1 MCLSDLSLKA
11 VRYSTQNYKE
21 VCTVANI
28 LITGGAGYI
37 GSVLV
42 PELLRKGHL
51 VTVIDNFLF
60 KQNSLLECCTNR
72 NFTIV
77 NGDARNEELIKKH
90 IEGKDFIFPLAALV
104 GFPICDKDT
113 VGATTTNLD
122 AVKLI
127 LKLRKPEQKIIF
139 PCTNSGYGLGQG
151 QKYCTEESPINPISL
166 YGRTKM
172 EAEKAVLEAGNSLT
186 FRFATLFGASPRMR
200 TDLLVN
206 DFTYRAVFD
215 RSVIVFEG
223 HFMRNYLHVRDAAG
237 AFIFGMENFEKMKGR
252 QYNCGLSDANLSK
265 IELCEKIKEHIP
277 SFMYLEAPIGTDPDK
292 RDYLVSNERLESM
305 GWQPQYSI
313 DDGIEEL
320 IKAYSIIKNNIYGN
334 V

>member
-1 MCLSDLSLKA
+1 MSD
-11 VRYSTQNYKE
+11 
-21 VCTVANI
+21 I

-37 GSVLV
+37 GSVLT
-42 PELLRKGHL
+42 PELLKLGHR
-51 VTVIDNFLF
+51 VTVIDNFLY
-60 KQNSLLECCTNR
+60 KQSSLLDCCMNK

-77 NGDARNEELIKKH
+77 NGDARDEELIKKH
-90 IEGKDFIFPLAALV
+90 IKGKDYIFPLAALV
-104 GFPICDKDT
+104 GFPLCDKDKT
-113 VGATTTNLD
+113 AAVTTNLD

-127 LKLRKPEQKIIF
+127 IKLRAPEQRIIF

-151 QKYCTEESPINPISL
+151 QSFCTEDSPIDPISL
-166 YGRTKM
+166 YGKTKM
-172 EAEKAVLEAGNSLT
+172 AAEKAVLEAGNSLT

-215 RSVIVFEG
+215 RSLIVFEG
-223 HFMRNYLHVRDAAG
+223 SFMRNYLHVRDAAG
-237 AFIFGMENFEKMKGR
+237 AFIFAMDNFEKMKGR

-265 IELCEKIKEHIP
+265 LELCEKIKKHLP
-277 SFMYLEAPIGTDPDK
+277 SFMYIEAPVGTDPDK
-292 RDYLVSNERLESM
+292 RNYLVSNERIESM
-305 GWQPQYSI
+305 GWRPRYTL

>member
-1 MCLSDLSLKA
+1 MSD
-11 VRYSTQNYKE
+11 
-21 VCTVANI
+21 I

-42 PELLRKGHL
+42 PELLQRGHN
-51 VTVIDNFLF
+51 VTVLDSFLYRQASLID
-60 KQNSLLECCTNR
+60 CCKYK

-77 NGDARNEELIKKH
+77 NGDARDEETLKKV
-90 IEGKDFIFPLAALV
+90 IDGKDFIFPLAALV
-104 GFPICDKDT
+104 GFPVCDKDKT
-113 VGATTTNLD
+113 AATTTNLG
-122 AVKLI
+122 AVESI
-127 LKLRKPEQKIIF
+127 LKLRQKGQKVVF

-151 QKYCTEESPINPISL
+151 QNYCTEESPIDPISL
-166 YGRTKM
+166 YGKTKM
-172 EAEKAVLEAGNSLT
+172 AAEKAVLEAGDSLT

-206 DFTYRAVFD
+206 DFVYRAVFD
-215 RSVIVFEG
+215 RTAVIFEG
-223 HFMRNYLHVRDAAG
+223 HFMRNYLHVRDAAR
-237 AFIFGMENFEKMKGR
+237 AFMFAMENFDKMQGR

-277 SFMYLEAPIGTDPDK
+277 QFMYIEAPVGTDPDK
-292 RDYLVSNERLESM
+292 RNYLVSNARIESM
-305 GWQPQYSI
+305 GYKPAYSL

-320 IKAYSIIKNNIYGN
+320 IKVYSIIKNSFYGN

>member
-1 MCLSDLSLKA
+1 MSD
-11 VRYSTQNYKE
+11 
-21 VCTVANI
+21 I

-42 PELLRKGHL
+42 PELLSRGHS
-51 VTVIDNFLF
+51 VTVIDSFLY
-60 KQNSLLECCTNR
+60 KQNSLLSCCADK

-90 IEGKDFIFPLAALV
+90 IRDKEFIFPLAAYV
-104 GFPICDKDT
+104 GFPLCDKDPI
-113 VGATTTNLD
+113 GAISTNLD

-127 LKLRKPEQKIIF
+127 LKLREPSQKIIF

-151 QKYCTEESPINPISL
+151 QSFCTEESPINPISI

-172 EAEKAVLEAGNSLT
+172 EAETQVLEAGNSLT

-206 DFTYRAVFD
+206 DFVYRAVFD

-223 HFMRNYLHVRDAAG
+223 SFMRNYLHVRDAAG
-237 AFIFGMENFEKMKGR
+237 AFIFAMENFEKMKGR

-265 IELCEKIKEHIP
+265 NELCEKIKEHIP
-277 SFMYLEAPIGTDPDK
+277 SFMYIEAPVGTDPDK
-292 RDYLVSNERLESM
+292 RNYLVSNERLESM
-305 GWQPQYSI
+305 GWRPRYTI

-320 IKAYSIIKNNIYGN
+320 IKVYSIIKNNIYGN

>member
-1 MCLSDLSLKA
+1 MA
-11 VRYSTQNYKE
+11 E
-21 VCTVANI
+21 I

-42 PELLRKGHL
+42 PELLKKGHN
-51 VTVIDNFLF
+51 VTVIDNFMY
-60 KQNSLLECCTNR
+60 KQSSLLDCCMNPS
-72 NFTIV
+72 FTVV
-77 NGDARNEELIKKH
+77 NGDARNEELMKKY
-90 IEGKDFIFPLAALV
+90 IRGKDFIFPLAALV
-104 GFPICDKDT
+104 GFPLCDKDT
-113 VGATTTNLD
+113 VAAQSTNLG
-122 AVKLI
+122 AIELI
-127 LKLRKPEQKIIF
+127 LKLREPSQKIIF

-151 QKYCTEESPINPISL
+151 QEFCTEDSPINPISL

-172 EAEKAVLEAGNSLT
+172 AAEKAVLEAGNSLT

-206 DFTYRAVFD
+206 DFVYRAVFD
-215 RSVIVFEG
+215 RSLIVFEG
-223 HFMRNYLHVRDAAG
+223 TFMRNYLHVRDAAR
-237 AFIFGMENFEKMKGR
+237 AFIFAMENFEKMKGR

-265 IELCEKIKEHIP
+265 LELCEKIKEHIP

-292 RDYLVSNERLESM
+292 RNYLVSNERIESM
-305 GWQPQYSI
+305 GFKPSFSI

-320 IKAYSIIKNNIYGN
+320 IKAYSIVKNNIYGN